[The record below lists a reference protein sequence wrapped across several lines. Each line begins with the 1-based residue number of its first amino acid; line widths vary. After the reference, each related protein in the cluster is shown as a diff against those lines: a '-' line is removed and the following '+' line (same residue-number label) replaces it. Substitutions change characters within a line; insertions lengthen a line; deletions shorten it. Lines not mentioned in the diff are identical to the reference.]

1 MALQRKKKIKFVDL
15 YKINKIYKNK
25 IIKGINSIIENSE
38 FINGSNVKEF
48 EKEFAKINKAKYCQ
62 SCGNGTDAI
71 FASLRALNIN
81 KGDEVILSS
90 HDWIS
95 SSESVLACGA
105 KPIFVDTKKNSFLID
120 ENKIE
125 QKITNKTK
133 AIILVHIYGQVVNLE
148 KILKICRKNKI
159 KIIEDCAQSHL
170 AKYKNKYVGTIGDVG
185 CFSFFPTKN
194 LGAFGDAGAILT
206 NNLTLYK
213 RIKMICNHGGL
224 KKNQHNINGINSRL
238 DNIQALILSEKL
250 TSLKKENNLRRLKAK
265 YYISLLSSINQ
276 IKIIENKN
284 KDLDNV
290 YHLFVVQ
297 AKNRDKLRKY
307 LLKSGIETSLHYPKL
322 IPFLKVNKFLKN
334 KSKNFIN
341 SIKLNKEIV
350 SLPFHPYI
358 TLKEIRDICFEIRE
372 FYQKEFK

>member
-133 AIILVHIYGQVVNLE
+133 AIVLVHIYGQVVNLE

-159 KIIEDCAQSHL
+159 KNRGLCTL
-170 AKYKNKYVGTIGDVG
+170 A
-185 CFSFFPTKN
+185 FS
-194 LGAFGDAGAILT
+194 
-206 NNLTLYK
+206 
-213 RIKMICNHGGL
+213 
-224 KKNQHNINGINSRL
+224 
-238 DNIQALILSEKL
+238 
-250 TSLKKENNLRRLKAK
+250 
-265 YYISLLSSINQ
+265 
-276 IKIIENKN
+276 
-284 KDLDNV
+284 
-290 YHLFVVQ
+290 
-297 AKNRDKLRKY
+297 
-307 LLKSGIETSLHYPKL
+307 
-322 IPFLKVNKFLKN
+322 
-334 KSKNFIN
+334 
-341 SIKLNKEIV
+341 
-350 SLPFHPYI
+350 
-358 TLKEIRDICFEIRE
+358 
-372 FYQKEFK
+372 